1 MEKTALRAR
10 LSLVLA
16 MLFVAALLLGTIALQ
31 IFSTEQLTEE
41 SGPAVRSTRAVA
53 EALNAALQASGN
65 PRQNPDAFAQRMRT
79 SESIQFRSLH
89 ASSVHEAPVEVR
101 TAVGRV
107 PHWFIELLTIPEIG
121 VAFPV

>member
-1 MEKTALRAR
+1 MPLRAR
-10 LSLVLA
+10 LSLLLA
-16 MLFVAALLLGTIALQ
+16 MMFVAALVLGTIALQ

-65 PRQNPDAFAQRMRT
+65 PRQTLDAFTQSMGT
-79 SESIQFRSLH
+79 SESIQFRPLN

-101 TAVGRV
+101 FSVSS
-107 PHWFIELLTIPEIG
+107 LTR
-121 VAFPV
+121 